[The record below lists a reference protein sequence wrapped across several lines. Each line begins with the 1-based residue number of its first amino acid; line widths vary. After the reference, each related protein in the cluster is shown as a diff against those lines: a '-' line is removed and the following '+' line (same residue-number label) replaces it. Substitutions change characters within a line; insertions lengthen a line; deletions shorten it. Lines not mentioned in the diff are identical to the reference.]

1 MLWCSVDT
9 RASLWRH
16 CTHSLPSGGSCAHE
30 HDTLT
35 VTSPCYLPLQTAERF
50 LLLLSRICFILEET
64 MLQLKDVSCRCSC
77 LSLMISLWWKPQT
90 LVLRLKQH
98 FPSELTDDF
107 KHTRKGEQRLNAAT
121 VKTILI
127 ILQ

>member
-1 MLWCSVDT
+1 MFMSQPDDFPVVE
-9 RASLWRH
+9 A
-16 CTHSLPSGGSCAHE
+16 P
-30 HDTLT
+30 
-35 VTSPCYLPLQTAERF
+35 
-50 LLLLSRICFILEET
+50 
-64 MLQLKDVSCRCSC
+64 
-77 LSLMISLWWKPQT
+77 T

-98 FPSELTDDF
+98 FPSELTDAF